1 MRRRRAAELYV
12 VGTELGI
19 DGVTYRSV
27 LEHVGLPSD
36 KNAQSAVRKAA
47 DTIRAFEPEDE
58 IARNLFADWMN
69 DFINARLDEDA
80 GADHLAPGA
89 PESAEHE
96 RDVKAKIGA
105 SLVLESYQGGDPM
118 TCAEGCEACGLDRYS
133 AADVNFLGVRV
144 RALQKERAA
153 PNVDAADD
161 PASPPLGAN
170 RVGRAGRKRKQPGDD
185 PAPAENE
192 NSLRAEGRFAG

>member
-1 MRRRRAAELYV
+1 MITRSATARTRVEEEEAETGGSEDEGHDAPLTEKERRRRAAELYV

-47 DTIRAFEPEDE
+47 DTIRSSEPEDE
-58 IARNLFADWMN
+58 IATKFFADWMN
-69 DFINARLDEDA
+69 DFFAARLDEDA
-80 GADHLAPGA
+80 GVDRSAPDA

-105 SLVLESYQGGDPM
+105 SLVLESYQGDYRM
-118 TCAEGCEACGLDRYS
+118 TYAEACEACGLDRDS
-133 AADVNFLGVRV
+133 AADVNILGVRV
-144 RALQKERAA
+144 LAGE
-153 PNVDAADD
+153 
-161 PASPPLGAN
+161 GE
-170 RVGRAGRKRKQPGDD
+170 GRAERRCRG
-185 PAPAENE
+185 
-192 NSLRAEGRFAG
+192 